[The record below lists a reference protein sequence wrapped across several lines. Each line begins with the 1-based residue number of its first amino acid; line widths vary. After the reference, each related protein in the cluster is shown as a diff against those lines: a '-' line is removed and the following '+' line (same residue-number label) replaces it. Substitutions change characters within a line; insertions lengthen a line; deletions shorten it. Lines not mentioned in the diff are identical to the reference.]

1 MEYPGATLFL
11 NVLNIW
17 TWLIASKNLIINV
30 MLCLAQGL
38 ANDYA
43 PWSPLK
49 TSVSILVT
57 YTIFL
62 WFSWH
67 WSAVPR
73 TTVASLI
80 LFSPRIWRDIIIV
93 SFDIYSECIIIASL
107 FCQNVCD
114 SVLNPSPIAD
124 PWTDPVFRESSVLN
138 MTYFLLAPK
147 SQFVGSIHCR
157 RKYFFLLN
165 YSQNANNTNL

>member
-49 TSVSILVT
+49 TSVSIL
-57 YTIFL
+57 FL

-80 LFSPRIWRDIIIV
+80 LFSPRIWRDILIV
-93 SFDIYSECIIIASL
+93 SFDIYSECIINELVLPKCVWQCLESLSDSWPLNWPSFQSKLCVEHDLFLAGAQIAICRIDSL
-107 FCQNVCD
+107 
-114 SVLNPSPIAD
+114 S
-124 PWTDPVFRESSVLN
+124 T
-138 MTYFLLAPK
+138 
-147 SQFVGSIHCR
+147 
-157 RKYFFLLN
+157 
-165 YSQNANNTNL
+165 